1 MKAYKGESPITIRF
15 RRKSI
20 TNRPDLCRLMADVY
34 IRETQKRFYFNLPGY
49 FIPQELDK
57 LDTQGRIK
65 DPRDYNDKA
74 LIHTSSRIFDW
85 QLIAATAFSALER
98 SGVAV
103 KDFTKKEMDAA
114 IKAAQ
119 RKEGEI

>member
-1 MKAYKGESPITIRF
+1 MKKFRGKSPITLTL
-15 RRKSI
+15 RRKPIKS
-20 TNRPDLCRLMADVY
+20 RPDVCRLMACIY
-34 IRETQKRFYFNLPGY
+34 FRETQKRFFFNLPGY
-49 FIPQELDK
+49 FLPQELDK
-57 LDTQGRIK
+57 LDTRGRIK

-98 SGVAV
+98 SGVAM
-103 KDFTKKEMDAA
+103 KDITKREMDAA

-119 RKEGEI
+119 KGEGV

>member
-15 RRKSI
+15 RRKQI
-20 TNRPDLCRLMADVY
+20 ANRPDLCRLMADVY
-34 IRETQKRFYFNLPGY
+34 IRETRKRFYFLLPGY
-49 FIPQELDK
+49 YLPQELDK
-57 LDTQGRIK
+57 LDTRGRIK

-74 LIHTSSRIFDW
+74 LIHASSRIFDW
-85 QLIAATAFSALER
+85 QLYAYSGFSALER

-103 KDFTKKEMDAA
+103 KDFTKKDMIAA

-119 RKEGEI
+119 KGEGEV